1 MTGGPG
7 ASVGEGA
14 CERATR
20 WGELRRP
27 RALAG
32 GPERVRG
39 EQAVRDAGLGRE
51 GGAGPAQGKG
61 KEEDGPAGEKEENGS
76 AGKVGAGWAA

>member
-1 MTGGPG
+1 M
-7 ASVGEGA
+7 GEGA
-14 CERATR
+14 RERAMR

-39 EQAVRDAGLGRE
+39 EQAVRDAGLGRVARWRAGE
-51 GGAGPAQGKG
+51 RAGQGEPAGPLG
-61 KEEDGPAGEKEENGS
+61 EERGGELGRP
-76 AGKVGAGWAA
+76 GWAGSREFGLR